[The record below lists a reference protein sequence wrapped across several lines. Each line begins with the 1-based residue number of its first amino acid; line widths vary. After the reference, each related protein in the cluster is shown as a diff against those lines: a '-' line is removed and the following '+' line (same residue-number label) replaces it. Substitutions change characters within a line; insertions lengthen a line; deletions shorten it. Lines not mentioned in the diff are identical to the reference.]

1 MKRFTELFTR
11 LDESNRTNDK
21 LAALRDYFGEAEPQ
35 SAAWALWFLMGN
47 RMRAPVKTKLLR
59 EWASQLSEFPLWM
72 VEECYDHVGD
82 LAETLALILPVSD
95 DAGVDWPLWRL
106 VEDKVVALSDWD
118 GPLQFQ
124 LVREAW
130 HRLPP
135 AQRFV
140 YNKLITGGFRVGV
153 SRTLV
158 VRALAE
164 CAGVERAEME
174 HRLMGSWRPSA
185 EAFAQLISR
194 ESAPE
199 DNPARPYP
207 FFLACPLEGA
217 PADLG
222 EPADWRT
229 EWKWDGIRAQL
240 IKRAGQVVLWSRG
253 EEMIAERFPEVTTLA
268 ARLPDGVVLDGE
280 LLAWRD
286 DRPLPFAV
294 LQKRIGRTKLSARV
308 LAESPAAF
316 LAYDCLEFKG
326 EDLRER
332 TLRERVTLLGK
343 ALVGFHSKDSS
354 LLLGE
359 AVDFDTWESL
369 AEVRATSRERGVEG
383 VMLKRWDSPYR
394 VGRVKGDWWKWKID
408 PYSVDAVMVAAQSG
422 HGRRS
427 GLYTDYTFAIW
438 DGDELVTFAKA
449 YSGLTDA
456 EIVEVDRWVR
466 RHTVS
471 RHGPVRVVNP
481 ELVFE
486 LHFEGIAESTR
497 HKSGLAVRFP
507 RMARWRKDKPA
518 SEADTLE
525 TVRALLPDSATQS

>member
-1 MKRFTELFTR
+1 MKAFTDLFTR

-21 LAALRDYFGEAEPQ
+21 VAALRLYFETADPR

-47 RMRAPVKTKLLR
+47 RLRAPVKTKLLR
-59 EWASQLSEFPLWM
+59 EWASSLSEFPLWM
-72 VEECYDHVGD
+72 VEECYSHVGD
-82 LAETLALILPVSD
+82 LAETLALIIPVGEGAAD
-95 DAGVDWPLWRL
+95 DTPLWRL
-106 VEDKVVALSDWD
+106 VEDKVMALADWD

-130 HRLPP
+130 ATLSP
-135 AQRFV
+135 QERFV

-164 CAGVERAEME
+164 CAEVDRAVME
-174 HRLMGSWRPSA
+174 HRLMGDWKPSA
-185 EAFAQLISR
+185 EAFQRLLSD
-194 ESAPE
+194 EDDTS

-207 FFLACPLEGA
+207 FFLAYPLEGE
-217 PADLG
+217 PAALG
-222 EPADWRT
+222 EPGDWRA

-240 IKRAGQVVLWSRG
+240 IKRAGQVMLWSRG
-253 EEMIAERFPEVTTLA
+253 EEMIAERFPEVATLA

-280 LLAWRD
+280 LLAWRAG
-286 DRPLPFAV
+286 RPLPFST
-294 LQKRIGRTKLSARV
+294 LQKRIGRTKLSPKV

-316 LAYDCLEFKG
+316 LAYDCLEHEGQNRREETLQRRVALLGKVIAEFNVADSALILAQPVEFG
-326 EDLRER
+326 EWSELA
-332 TLRERVTLLGK
+332 TLREQ
-343 ALVGFHSKDSS
+343 
-354 LLLGE
+354 
-359 AVDFDTWESL
+359 
-369 AEVRATSRERGVEG
+369 SRERGVEG
-383 VMLKRWDSPYR
+383 LMLKRWDSPYR

-408 PYSVDAVMVAAQSG
+408 PYSLDAVMVAAQAG

-427 GLYTDYTFAIW
+427 GLYTDYTFALW

-471 RHGPVRVVNP
+471 RHGPVRVVEP

-486 LHFEGIAESTR
+486 LHFEGIAESSR
-497 HKSGLAVRFP
+497 HKSGIAVRFP
-507 RMARWRKDKPA
+507 RMARWRRDKPPA
-518 SEADTLE
+518 EADTLE
-525 TVRALLPDSATQS
+525 TVRSLL